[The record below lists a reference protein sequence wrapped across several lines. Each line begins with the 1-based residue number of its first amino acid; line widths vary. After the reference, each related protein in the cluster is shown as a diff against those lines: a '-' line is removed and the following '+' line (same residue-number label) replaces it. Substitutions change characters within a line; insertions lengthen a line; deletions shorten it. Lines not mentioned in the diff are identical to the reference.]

1 MAEPRR
7 ASDLQTALSRA
18 GFERPVESARQL
30 ESLFLGV
37 EGIKRVARACA
48 KAADPDLAMASVCR
62 WLAMTGSLPSAAG
75 LERLAKVCG
84 VSSTLGSFLARYP
97 DAAKVV
103 LETKQLAAPRT
114 LESYRRQA
122 MRVVSGSDQPL
133 ASLRRYGRRE
143 TLRIAA
149 RDLAMGAPLE
159 EIAAEIAYLAEAIVR
174 AAYAIV
180 ITKHRPPAGARFAVI
195 GMGKLGG
202 EELNYSSDIDLLYVY
217 DAVEDS
223 EETRAWAT
231 SVADTLSSILGD
243 ASEDGQLYKVDTTL
257 RPEGRAGAVV
267 RSIAAYRAYYDR
279 WAKPWEWQAL
289 LKARPIA
296 GDHDLGGSFARMA
309 EPIAYPEALSSDA
322 VREIREMK
330 ARAEKL
336 LRQRGGAD
344 REIKR
349 GPGGIRDIEFAVQL
363 LQLVHGR
370 RDERLRTPNTL
381 AGLDALA
388 RRGYIGDD
396 DAAELA
402 ASYRFLR
409 QVEHRLQLAQ
419 ERQTHTVPEDEPARR
434 KLARAMG
441 YEDDADRSA
450 LEAFDRDWRGTQR
463 LVRRI
468 HEKLF
473 YRPLLERFA
482 QAPALN
488 PDAAQERLRALGF
501 LQPGRA
507 LKMLGDLTAGLS
519 RRAQLMRVLL
529 PVMLD
534 WMSRSPDPDLAVASF
549 RDLALRVGGNPATL
563 GVLRDSPPVVRLL
576 CGVLGTSRT
585 LGEYLQQV
593 PDLIPELADTEWLA
607 TRDRGRWLA
616 EASAVVGWRQTAS
629 DRDAALRRY
638 KRRGVLQVA
647 CRDLAGDAPVAE
659 VCRQLTFLAEGAL
672 NAAVDGLEEELR
684 RPAGARFAVIA
695 MGRFGGV
702 ELGYGSDLDVMFV
715 YDAPAEARGA
725 LDWATKMAE
734 GVIQRLAAP
743 TEEGTVFKV
752 DTALRPEG
760 TSGLLV
766 RSIDAYAQYY
776 QRWAQAWEFM
786 ALTKARPVAGDPQ
799 LGARFLDLVRPSI
812 WRQSLPEE
820 TVRELRLLKARVE
833 KERLGKGE
841 DARTQ
846 LKVGHGGL
854 IDVEFTVQLLQ
865 LRHGSANLALRSTT
879 TLEAIAA
886 ANGSGLL
893 DKERAR
899 HLEEA
904 WSLASRA
911 RNALYLI
918 RGRPI
923 DQLPRDP
930 AELETLARA
939 LGYPAPGARVAFMED
954 HRRVTR
960 RARRICE
967 ELFYGGVL
975 ETRGTSSRGA
985 RAEGSRAV
993 GDLPPFA
1000 R

>member
-1 MAEPRR
+1 M
-7 ASDLQTALSRA
+7 
-18 GFERPVESARQL
+18 
-30 ESLFLGV
+30 LGT
-37 EGIKRVARACA
+37 EGVKRVAKACA
-48 KAADPDLAMASVCR
+48 KAADPDLAVASVTR
-62 WLAMTGSLPSAAG
+62 WLAMTGSLPSATG
-75 LERLAKVCG
+75 LERVAKVCG
-84 VSSTLGSFLARYP
+84 LSSTLGSFLARYP
-97 DAAKVV
+97 EAAKVV
-103 LETKQLAAPRT
+103 LETKQLSSEKSLDA
-114 LESYRRQA
+114 YRRQA
-122 MRVVSGSDQPL
+122 RRVVAENDQPL
-133 ASLRRYGRRE
+133 AALRRYRRRE

-149 RDLAMGAPLE
+149 RDLAMGAPVD
-159 EIAAEIAYLAEAIVR
+159 EIAAEVAHLAEGVVR
-174 AAYAIV
+174 ASLAV
-180 ITKHRPPAGARFAVI
+180 VTSKHPAPAGARFAVI

-202 EELNYSSDIDLLYVY
+202 EELNYASDIDLLYVY

-223 EETRAWAT
+223 EEIRSWSTT
-231 SVADTLSSILGD
+231 VADSLSSILGE
-243 ASEDGQLYKVDTTL
+243 AHEDGQLYKVDTTL

-267 RSIAAYRAYYDR
+267 RSLAAYRAYYDK

-296 GDHDLGGSFARMA
+296 GDKELGEAFARMA
-309 EPIAYPEALSSDA
+309 EPVAYPEALSADA
-322 VREIREMK
+322 VREIRELK
-330 ARAEKL
+330 ARAEKV
-336 LRQRGGAD
+336 LRQRGSAD

-381 AGLDALA
+381 AGLEALA
-388 RRGYIGDD
+388 RRGYIGEE
-396 DAAELA
+396 DATELG

-419 ERQTHTVPEDEPARR
+419 ERQTHTVPEDDVARKR
-434 KLARAMG
+434 LARSMG
-441 YEDDADRSA
+441 YRDEVERTA
-450 LEAFDRDWRGTQR
+450 LEAFDKDWRATQR

-593 PDLIPELADTEWLA
+593 PDLIPELADAEAWGA
-607 TRDRGRWLA
+607 KDRDRWLA
-616 EASAVVGWRQTAS
+616 EASAVTAWRSSPA

-638 KRRGVLQVA
+638 KRRGTLQVA
-647 CRDLAGDAPVAE
+647 CRDLAGEAPIAE
-659 VCRQLTFLAEGAL
+659 VCKQLTYLAEGAL
-672 NAAVDGLEEELR
+672 NAAVDALEEELR

-695 MGRFGGV
+695 MGRFGGN

-734 GVIQRLAAP
+734 GVISRLAAP

-752 DTALRPEG
+752 DAALRPEG
-760 TSGLLV
+760 NSGLLV

-776 QRWAQAWEFM
+776 EKWAEAWEFM
-786 ALTKARPVAGDPQ
+786 ALTKARPVAGDPA

-812 WRQSLPEE
+812 WKPQLPEE
-820 TVRELRLLKARVE
+820 TVRELRMLKARVE
-833 KERLGKGE
+833 KERLGRGE
-841 DARTQ
+841 DSRTQ
-846 LKVGHGGL
+846 LKIGHGGL
-854 IDVEFTVQLLQ
+854 IDVEFTVQLMQ
-865 LRHGSANLALRSTT
+865 LRHGSANLALRTT
-879 TLEAIAA
+879 STLEAIAA
-886 ANGSGLL
+886 AAGSGLL
-893 DKERAR
+893 DRERAS
-899 HLEEA
+899 HLEDA
-904 WSLASRA
+904 WALATRA

-918 RGRPI
+918 KGRQV

-930 AELETLARA
+930 QELETLARA

-954 HRRVTR
+954 HRRITR

-975 ETRGTSSRGA
+975 EKQRPSARGDRTQGA
-985 RAEGSRAV
+985 RAV

>member
-7 ASDLQTALSRA
+7 ASDLQAALARA
-18 GFERPVESARQL
+18 GFERPVDSARQL

-48 KAADPDLAMASVCR
+48 KAADPDLAMATITR
-62 WLAMTGSLPSAAG
+62 WLAMTGTLPSSNG
-75 LERLAKVCG
+75 LERVAKVCG
-84 VSSTLGSFLARYP
+84 VSASLGGFLAKYP
-97 DAAKVV
+97 DAAKVA
-103 LETKQLAAPRT
+103 LETKGLAEPRT
-114 LESYRRQA
+114 LEAYRRQA
-122 MRVVSGSDQPL
+122 MRVVSNEDQPL
-133 ASLRRYGRRE
+133 AALRRYRRRE
-143 TLRIAA
+143 TFRIAT
-149 RDLAMGAPLE
+149 RDLALGASLD
-159 EIAAEIAYLAEAIVR
+159 EIAAEVAHLAEAVTR

-180 ITKHRPPAGARFAVI
+180 VANHPAPAGARFAVI

-202 EELNYSSDIDLLYVY
+202 EELNYASDIDLLFVY
-217 DAVEDS
+217 DAVEDTDV
-223 EETRAWAT
+223 TRAWAT
-231 SVADTLSSILGD
+231 VVGDLLTSILGEQ
-243 ASEDGQLYKVDTTL
+243 SEDGQLYKVDTTL
-257 RPEGRAGAVV
+257 RPEGRAGAIV

-296 GDHDLGGSFARMA
+296 GDRDLGESFSRMA
-309 EPIAYPEALSSDA
+309 EPYAYPEALSADA
-322 VREIREMK
+322 VREIRELK
-330 ARAEKL
+330 ARAEKA

-388 RRGYIGDD
+388 RRGYIGDE
-396 DAAELA
+396 DAIELA
-402 ASYRFLR
+402 GSYRFLR

-441 YEDDADRSA
+441 YEETAKQSS
-450 LEAFDRDWRGTQR
+450 LEQFDSDWRGTQR

-501 LQPGRA
+501 QQPGRA

-534 WMSRSPDPDLAVASF
+534 WMSRAPDPDLAVASF

-563 GVLRDSPPVVRLL
+563 GVLRDSPPTVRLL
-576 CGVLGTSRT
+576 CGVLGTSRM

-593 PDLIPELADTEWLA
+593 PDLIPELADPEALA
-607 TRDRGRWLA
+607 TRDRSRWLG
-616 EASAVVGWRQTAS
+616 EASAVVGWRQSPA

-638 KRRGVLQVA
+638 KRRGALQIA
-647 CRDLAGDAPVAE
+647 CRDLAGEATVQE
-659 VCRQLTFLAEGAL
+659 VCQQLTYLADGAL

-684 RPAGARFAVIA
+684 RPPGARFAAIA
-695 MGRFGGV
+695 MGRFGGE

-715 YDAPAEARGA
+715 YDAPAQARGA

-734 GVIQRLAAP
+734 GIITRLAAP

-776 QRWAQAWEFM
+776 EKWAQAWEFM
-786 ALTKARPVAGDPQ
+786 ALTKARPVAGDAV
-799 LGARFLDLVRPSI
+799 LGSRFLDLVRPSI
-812 WRQSLPEE
+812 WRTTLPEE

-833 KERLGKGE
+833 KERLGRGE

-846 LKVGHGGL
+846 LKIGHGGL
-854 IDVEFTVQLLQ
+854 IDVEFTVQLIQ
-865 LRHGSANLALRSTT
+865 LRNGSSNLALRSTN
-879 TLEAIAA
+879 TLEAIRAA
-886 ANGSGLL
+886 LGSGLI
-893 DKERAR
+893 DRERAA
-899 HLEEA
+899 HLEDA
-904 WSLASRA
+904 WTLATRA
-911 RNALYLI
+911 RNALFLI
-918 RGRPI
+918 KGRAV

-939 LGYPAPGARVAFMED
+939 LGYSAPGARVAFMED
-954 HRRVTR
+954 YRRVTR

-967 ELFYGGVL
+967 ELFYGGPL
-975 ETRGTSSRGA
+975 DGPARGSRSS
-985 RAEGSRAV
+985 ESRAV
-993 GDLPPFA
+993 GDVPPFA